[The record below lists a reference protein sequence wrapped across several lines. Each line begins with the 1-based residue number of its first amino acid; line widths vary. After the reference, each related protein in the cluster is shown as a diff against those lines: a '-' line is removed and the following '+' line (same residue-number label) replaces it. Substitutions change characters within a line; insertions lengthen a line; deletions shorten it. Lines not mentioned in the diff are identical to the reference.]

1 MPEPISVTYLEM
13 KKSKFVWLF
22 FLEIETRPISVF

>member
-13 KKSKFVWLF
+13 EESKFVWLV
-22 FLEIETRPISVF
+22 FLEIETWPISVL